1 MSLVRLPLALLVGS
15 VLFFGGHLNTPVS
28 ADIYSYVSKDG
39 TVHLTNSPNKKD
51 RRYRRIIKEPRP
63 SKAASLAKL
72 SKKKSSSALNRGRV
86 SRVYTGKELNR
97 AIKVVAMRYGLDSS
111 LVKAIIHVESRF
123 NPNARSPAGAV
134 GLMQLM
140 PNTAKMYGVYNLTD
154 PIANIHAGSR
164 HFRMLLNRFKGDV
177 RLSLA
182 AYNAGEYAVKKYGNK
197 VPPYPETRNYVVKV
211 LKAYQ
216 QYRVLAARKSGTANR
231 HS

>member
-1 MSLVRLPLALLVGS
+1 MALILGS
-15 VLFFGGHLNTPVS
+15 VLFFGGNLNAPVK
-28 ADIYSYVSKDG
+28 ADIYSYVDKSG
-39 TVHLTNSPNKKD
+39 TVHLTNSPKKAD
-51 RRYRRIIKEPRP
+51 RRYRRIIKEQKP
-63 SKAASLAKL
+63 KQTASLTKNAGNTT
-72 SKKKSSSALNRGRV
+72 KSGLNRGRV

-97 AIKVVAMRYGLDSS
+97 AIKVVSMRYGLDES

-140 PNTAKMYGVYNLTD
+140 PSTARMYGVYNLTD

-216 QYRVLAARKSGTANR
+216 KYRVLAHRQSNASNR